1 MGELFRK
8 SLVLNTIIKG
18 LRVMKEFKVCS
29 ASSNLFSEL
38 PLKMLAPYVHLI
50 NAMIIVI
57 DYLYEANKKPI

>member
-1 MGELFRK
+1 
-8 SLVLNTIIKG
+8 
-18 LRVMKEFKVCS
+18 MKEFKVCS

-57 DYLYEANKKPI
+57 DYLYEANKKSI